1 MSIIPASRL
10 SRSDL
15 CRLGNNLAYPRPLSV
30 AACARHKRR
39 RLLAAVNRSLACI
52 GERVT
57 RLHRPLMASANSAAE
72 SASIV

>member
-15 CRLGNNLAYPRPLSV
+15 SHLSNNLGRTKLSV
-30 AACARHKRR
+30 TRDADAPYRR
-39 RLLAAVNRSLACI
+39 VLAAVNRSLASV

-57 RLHRPLMASANSAAE
+57 ALHAVPVAAGGDR
-72 SASIV
+72 ACR

>member
-15 CRLGNNLAYPRPLSV
+15 SRLSNNLGRTKVPVSPNADAPY
-30 AACARHKRR
+30 RR
-39 RLLAAVNRSLACI
+39 VLAAVNRSLASV

-57 RLHRPLMASANSAAE
+57 ALHPVAEYAA
-72 SASIV
+72 APAGGARACR